1 MYTERCGTCIHARI
15 CRRPKHAV
23 RTWLA
28 IFRMNIL
35 CYGSVGFI
43 VTRWHRAGL
52 EVQLCQEEM
61 PTFVNSFFAI
71 LCYHVLSTLWLHDT
85 AGPTHASTAWI
96 SLRTP
101 PSTCSTRSCSWLW
114 KSRAPSALSD
124 WCAVGGGQ
132 DEELHCGRLL
142 CLCTSSLCNKASNS
156 VFKDG
161 CQEKCWL
168 LESPNH
174 RP

>member
-124 WCAVGGGQ
+124 WCAVGGGARRGIALWPLALSVHQ
-132 DEELHCGRLL
+132 QSLQQSKQLGVQRRLPGKVL
-142 CLCTSSLCNKASNS
+142 AA
-156 VFKDG
+156 
-161 CQEKCWL
+161 W
-168 LESPNH
+168 ES
-174 RP
+174 